1 MGLLLK
7 AAPSGAEH
15 IRRLRGVDAGQ
26 ISGPVLMGARPKPG
40 RRLTDMT
47 EMTAQVGR
55 VATRSGGRVRDRTP
69 ILKFLA
75 ARETNPP
82 VEATAGLVLFASCL
96 RSVLRLRPVVA
107 GLRPKA

>member
-1 MGLLLK
+1 MGLLLN
-7 AAPSGAEH
+7 AAPSGTERSSTAT
-15 IRRLRGVDAGQ
+15 RSGAGQ
-26 ISGPVLMGARPKPG
+26 ISGPILTGARPKPG
-40 RRLTDMT
+40 RHLAIMT

-82 VEATAGLVLFASCL
+82 VEATAGLVSFASCL
-96 RSVLRLRPVVA
+96 SGV
-107 GLRPKA
+107 

>member
-1 MGLLLK
+1 MSSADYLARDKMQPRHRDDRAMGLLLN

-69 ILKFLA
+69 I
-75 ARETNPP
+75 
-82 VEATAGLVLFASCL
+82 S
-96 RSVLRLRPVVA
+96 
-107 GLRPKA
+107 